1 MTIRRPLLQISGLTL
16 VALLLA
22 GCGGALAEPT
32 ATPTAV
38 PTTTPYPTYTPVPTM
53 TPYPTY
59 TPLPPTPTPT
69 TTGVDEWLEGHFWS
83 IKVAEVNTETE
94 LDGMHPTEDVFV
106 VVDAQWKA
114 NDLEKRH
121 IISGI
126 DFQLVDDAGEQYD
139 PAGMIFEEKTY
150 DAYSDDAKFQKG
162 EWVWT
167 QASGTSDKTIRL
179 VYDIPSSVTSLRLWF
194 QDFPLI
200 DLGLELP

>member
-1 MTIRRPLLQISGLTL
+1 MTGRRLLEALGLTL
-16 VALLLA
+16 IVFLLT

-38 PTTTPYPTYTPVPTM
+38 PTPT
-53 TPYPTY
+53 
-59 TPLPPTPTPT
+59 LSPTPTPVPFVV
-69 TTGVDEWLEGHFWS
+69 GDWVEGHFWS
-83 IKVAEVNTETE
+83 IKIAEVTTETE
-94 LDGMHPTEDVFV
+94 LDGEHPIEDVFV

-121 IISGI
+121 IISGM

-139 PAGMIFEEKTY
+139 PAGMIFEDETY